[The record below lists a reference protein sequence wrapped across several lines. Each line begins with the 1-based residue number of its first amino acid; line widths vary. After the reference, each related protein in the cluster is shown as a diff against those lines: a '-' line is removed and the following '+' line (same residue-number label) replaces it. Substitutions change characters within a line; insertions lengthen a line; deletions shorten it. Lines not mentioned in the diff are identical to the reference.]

1 MFKFI
6 RKFCS
11 AFCYPVRLRMRAQ
24 APGTHVENILLQWK
38 GWKKIL
44 FPDSAFVLRKYQDHK
59 YYTGVLFVIG
69 GMLSCSFW
77 GWDYIIDPQGAMHTA
92 WLRAAYLLVTLS
104 LLAALRHL
112 PPRMLFVC
120 CLTAILVTETIF
132 AEIMNRLTLGT
143 VYGIGGLSIILM
155 SSVFYTQC
163 FPLLSNLFYTACI
176 TLWPHLLAMAGLS
189 IDFKHAQYGALMW
202 PTAILMMLAQTAI
215 HLSYVHRY
223 ILERKLETRSN
234 TDHLTGASNRRYFMP
249 LLDKEVAR
257 AKRSHGRLAVLF
269 LDIDHF
275 KRINDTYG
283 HFDGDAVICSL
294 VELCRLAVRETDTI
308 ARLGGEEFAVLL
320 PDSNLSHALVVAE
333 RIRQSAEQAVVE
345 TGNPR
350 GIRFCVSIGAAELL
364 ADTEGG
370 HDLLARADA
379 RLYQAK
385 SSGRNRVCA

>member
-1 MFKFI
+1 LEKI
-6 RKFCS
+6 
-11 AFCYPVRLRMRAQ
+11 P
-24 APGTHVENILLQWK
+24 LQWK
-38 GWKKIL
+38 GWKRIL

-59 YYTGVLFVIG
+59 YYTGVLFVVG
-69 GMLSCSFW
+69 GVLSCSFW
-77 GWDYIIDPQGAMHTA
+77 GWDYIVDPHGAMHTG
-92 WLRAAYLLVTLS
+92 WLRASYLLVTLS
-104 LLAALRHL
+104 LLAALRYL
-112 PPRMLFVC
+112 SPRMLFVC
-120 CLTAILVTETIF
+120 CLASILVTETLF

-143 VYGIGGLSIILM
+143 VYGIGGFSIILM

-176 TLWPHLLAMAGLS
+176 TLWPHLLARAGVS

-202 PTAILMMLAQTAI
+202 PTGVLMMVSQTAI
-215 HLSYVHRY
+215 HLSYVQRY
-223 ILERKLETRSN
+223 ILEHKLETSSN
-234 TDHLTGASNRRYFMP
+234 TDYLTGASNRRYFMP
-249 LLDKEVAR
+249 LLDKEAAR

-283 HFDGDAVICSL
+283 HADGDAVICTL
-294 VELCRLAVRETDTI
+294 AELCRSAVRETDTI

-320 PDSNLSHALVVAE
+320 PDTNLSDALVVAE

-345 TGNPR
+345 TGKPC
-350 GIRFCVSIGAAELL
+350 GIRFCVSIGAAELF
-364 ADTEGG
+364 ADTEVG

-385 SSGRNRVCA
+385 TSGRNRVCA